1 MYYITWQVKYLKNV
15 VEQRKKREQE
25 KKEKEMI
32 EEEEEECGGESI
44 LSWLNF
50 HTLIYPIYRFE
61 EINYHTLLAMDK
73 LKFMVGHYRFENM

>member
-1 MYYITWQVKYLKNV
+1 MYYITWQFKYLKNV

-32 EEEEEECGGESI
+32 EEEEECGGESI